1 MSQAAVLSPEAN
13 ANTTADINP
22 ATGDTISQ
30 VNNTD
35 FDNFAAIMESARTAQ
50 QEWAKL
56 SFQQRGEYLR
66 RMEAYLA
73 DNAEELALLVSRS
86 NGKTQVDALAA
97 EVLPCT
103 LACQWYRKNAAK
115 HLKTRK
121 RTGGSLLF
129 FNKQT
134 TMHYQPLGVIGI
146 ISPWNY
152 PLSIP
157 FGEIL
162 MALMAGNAILLK
174 VAAATPTVGVA
185 IEKILQAAGLPDG
198 LFHHVVASG
207 SKTAEAYFA
216 HGVDKVFF
224 TGSVGVGKQ
233 LMAQAAETLTPV
245 VLELGGNDAMIVLED
260 ADLARAANGAA
271 WAGYQNAGQSC
282 GGVERIYVVQ
292 SVYQQ
297 FAALLAEKTRTLTHG
312 PGNQAL
318 DVDFGSLTTAGQLR
332 TVEQHMEDAL
342 AKGANIAAQ
351 SEAKGNT
358 EAGYFYPATLLTD
371 VTDDMLVVSEET
383 FGPILT
389 VTPVA
394 NAEEAIAR
402 ANDSNLALTSS
413 VWTKNNK
420 RGRALAE
427 QLETGVTTI
436 NDHLYTHG
444 LSETPWGGWKESG
457 IGRSHGP
464 EGLLE
469 MVNTKVVNWDILPSK
484 RNLWWHPHTA
494 ATHQALL
501 NALQFVA
508 GNGIINRLTS
518 GLKLMPYMI
527 KKMFFDNPS
536 K

>member
-1 MSQAAVLSPEAN
+1 MSQAAALSSA
-13 ANTTADINP
+13 ASDTTADLNP
-22 ATGDTISQ
+22 ASGELLQQ
-30 VNNTD
+30 VPNTD
-35 FDNFAAIMESARTAQ
+35 FSQFPSIMESARKAQ
-50 QEWAKL
+50 QQWAKL
-56 SFQQRGEYLR
+56 SFKQRGQYLK
-66 RMEAYLA
+66 RMEEYIAEH
-73 DNAEELALLVSRS
+73 AEELALLVSQS
-86 NGKTQVDALAA
+86 NGKTQVDALAT

-103 LACQWYRKNAAK
+103 LACQWYRKNTANILA
-115 HLKTRK
+115 TRK
-121 RTGGSLLF
+121 RKGGSLLF

-134 TMHYQPLGVIGI
+134 TVHYQPLGVIGI

-174 VAAATPTVGVA
+174 VAAATPSVGVA
-185 IEKILQAAGLPDG
+185 IERIIKAAGLPDG
-198 LFHHVVASG
+198 LFHHIVGSG
-207 SKTAEAYFA
+207 SKTAQAFFE
-216 HGVDKVFF
+216 HGIDKLFF

-282 GGVERIYVVQ
+282 GGVERIYVVE

-297 FAALLAEKTRTLTHG
+297 FTALLAEKTRTLTHG
-312 PGNQAL
+312 PSYEAL
-318 DVDFGSLTTAGQLR
+318 DVDFGSLTTDGQLR

-351 SEAKGNT
+351 SQPKGNT
-358 EAGYFYPATLLTD
+358 ENGFFYPATLLTD
-371 VTDDMLVVSEET
+371 VTEDMLVVREET
-383 FGPILT
+383 FGPILC
-389 VTPVA
+389 VMPVA
-394 NAEEAIAR
+394 NAEEAVAR
-402 ANDSNLALTSS
+402 ANQSNLALTSS
-413 VWTKNNK
+413 IWTKNNK

-484 RNLWWHPHTA
+484 RNMWWHPHTSE
-494 ATHQALL
+494 THQALL
-501 NALQFVA
+501 NALRFVA
-508 GNGIINRLTS
+508 GKGLANRLKS
-518 GLKLMPYMI
+518 GIKLMPYML
-527 KKMFFDNPS
+527 KKMFTDNPG

>member
-1 MSQAAVLSPEAN
+1 MSQAASLVTNTSAN
-13 ANTTADINP
+13 ITNDINP
-22 ATGDTISQ
+22 ATGETVSQ
-30 VNNTD
+30 VANTN
-35 FDNFAAIMESARTAQ
+35 FDNFPALIKKAREAQ
-50 QEWAKL
+50 QQWAQL
-56 SFQQRGEYLR
+56 SFQQRGQYLK
-66 RMEAYLA
+66 RMESYLA
-73 DNAEELALLVSRS
+73 DNAEEIALLISRS
-86 NGKTQVDALAA
+86 NGKTQVDALAT

-103 LACQWYRKNAAK
+103 LACQWYRKNSAK
-115 HLKTRK
+115 HLRTRK
-121 RTGGSLLF
+121 RGSGSLLF

-134 TMHYQPLGVIGI
+134 SMHYQPLGVIGI

-162 MALMAGNAILLK
+162 MALMAGNAIFLK
-174 VAAATPTVGVA
+174 VAAATPAVGEV
-185 IEKILQAAGLPDG
+185 IERILQAAGLPNG
-198 LFHHVVASG
+198 LFHHIVGSG
-207 SKTAEAYFA
+207 GQTANAYFT
-216 HGVDKVFF
+216 HGIDKVFF
-224 TGSVGVGKQ
+224 TGSVNVGKQ

-297 FAALLAEKTRTLTHG
+297 FTALLAEKTRTLSHG
-312 PGNQAL
+312 PGNHNL

-342 AKGANIAAQ
+342 AKGAKIAAQ
-351 SEAKGNT
+351 SEPKGDIT
-358 EAGYFYPATLLTD
+358 SGYFYPATLLTD
-371 VTDDMLVVSEET
+371 VTDDMLVVKEET
-383 FGPILT
+383 FGPILS

-402 ANDSNLALTSS
+402 ANNSNLALTSS
-413 VWTKNNK
+413 IWTKDNK

-469 MVNTKVVNWDILPSK
+469 MVNTKVINWDILPSK

-501 NALQFVA
+501 NALGFVA
-508 GNGIINRLTS
+508 GKGLVNRLTS
-518 GLKLMPYMI
+518 GVKLMPYML
-527 KKMFFDNPS
+527 KKMFSN

>member
-1 MSQAAVLSPEAN
+1 MSQAAAFATEAP

-22 ATGDTISQ
+22 ATGAAVSQ
-30 VNNTD
+30 VPNTNFDD
-35 FDNFAAIMESARTAQ
+35 FPTIMESARKAQ
-50 QEWAKL
+50 REWAKL
-56 SFQQRGEYLR
+56 SFKQRGEYLK
-66 RMEAYLA
+66 RMETYLA
-73 DNAEELALLVSRS
+73 ENAEELSLLISRS

-103 LACQWYRKNAAK
+103 LACQWYRKNSEK
-115 HLKTRK
+115 ILKTRK
-121 RTGGSLLF
+121 RGGGSLLF

-174 VAAATPTVGVA
+174 VAAATPAVGVA
-185 IEKILQAAGLPDG
+185 IEKILQAAGVPEG
-198 LFHHVVASG
+198 MFHHVVGSG
-207 SKTAEAYFA
+207 STTAAAFFE

-233 LMAQAAETLTPV
+233 LMAQAADTLTPV

-297 FAALLAEKTRTLTHG
+297 FTALLAEKTRTLTHG
-312 PGNQAL
+312 AGDNDL
-318 DVDFGSLTTAGQLR
+318 NVDFGSLTTSGQLR

-342 AKGANIAAQ
+342 AKGAKIAAQ

-358 EAGYFYPATLLTD
+358 EQGYFYPATLLTD
-371 VTDDMLVVSEET
+371 VTEDMLVVREET

-394 NAEEAIAR
+394 SAEDAIAR

-413 VWTKNNK
+413 IWTKNNK

-469 MVNTKVVNWDILPSK
+469 MVNTKVINWDILPSK
-484 RNLWWHPHTA
+484 RNLWWHPHTEQ
-494 ATHQALL
+494 THQALI
-501 NALQFVA
+501 NALRFVA
-508 GNGIINRLTS
+508 GKGLVTKLTGGI
-518 GLKLMPYMI
+518 KLMPYMI